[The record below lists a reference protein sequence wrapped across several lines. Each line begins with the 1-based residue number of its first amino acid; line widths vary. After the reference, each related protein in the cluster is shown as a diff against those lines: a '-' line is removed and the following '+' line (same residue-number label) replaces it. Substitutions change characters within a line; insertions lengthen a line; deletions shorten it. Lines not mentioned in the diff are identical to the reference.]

1 MNINL
6 RKANAIQNSIQD
18 TINSIESSHSI
29 EINEFQDPA
38 KELQAANDLLI
49 ANDTRKQRLLQ
60 AFYNIRALV
69 ATANAGCGIST
80 NLAKAAFI
88 EKRIQQLGQ
97 LANCKPALDI
107 SIINGRL
114 EKIKN
119 RSSDSDYYG
128 RNESVSTSVIGQNQ
142 IDQAKAE
149 IKSLK
154 KQKQKINDENLDLNV
169 KTEIPLS
176 EDTVKVLTDEGI
188 L

>member
-18 TINSIESSHSI
+18 ALTSIEMESQV
-29 EINEFQDPA
+29 EINEFENPVDVIQT
-38 KELQAANDLLI
+38 ANDNFFG
-49 ANDTRKQRLLQ
+49 NDARRQKLLQ

-88 EKRIQQLGQ
+88 EKRIVQLGPI
-97 LANCKPALDI
+97 ANAKPMTSMEVI
-107 SIINGRL
+107 KGRL
-114 EKIKN
+114 DRIKN
-119 RSSDSDYYG
+119 RDDKEYYG
-128 RNESVSTSVIGQNQ
+128 RDTVSTSVFGKDQ
-142 IDQAKAE
+142 INQAKAE
-149 IKSLK
+149 IKNLK
-154 KQKQKINDENLDLNV
+154 KQKQKVNDENLDLNF

-176 EDTVKVLTDEGI
+176 EETVTVLTDEGI